1 MIHLALLSLLRRPLS
16 RMLLIGLIALSCA
29 LLVFL
34 LQTAG
39 GLYAALNRAV
49 EPFPI
54 LAGSPGSS
62 YQLVLNTVFLRDR
75 PLENL
80 SQKEA
85 EDIQRNPK
93 VAAAY
98 PLAFGDQYRGFRLV
112 GVDTAIFTYS
122 IHPKEKPWLTVETG
136 HMPKTEGDVVIGHE
150 TARLTG
156 LTLGD
161 TFQSTHGVAGKG
173 REHQHP
179 YRVVGILAPL
189 KGPYDT
195 AILTDIHDIWQ
206 SHGKEAE
213 AKQEVTALLVVP
225 KGYKEAMQLLAE
237 YQKKKDVQL
246 VFPSQSIISLYAMVG
261 QTKDFWKMV
270 TAFLI
275 SLSLVITLLVM
286 YWSTLGR
293 LSEIALLK
301 AMGAGKGDITR
312 LLLTEQGLLLLIGTL
327 SGWLLGYGASALSAH
342 VIASHAAIV
351 MAMEIHPLGLLV
363 IPVITIVGTLAALLP
378 VWLIQRKPVAEYLG

>member
-16 RMLLIGLIALSCA
+16 RLLLMGLIALSCA
-29 LLVFL
+29 LPVFL

-80 SQKEA
+80 SQEEA
-85 EDIQRNPK
+85 NAIQRNPK

-122 IHPKEKPWLTVETG
+122 MHPKEKPWLTVETG
-136 HMPKTEGDVVIGHE
+136 HIPEAEGDVVIGHE

-173 REHQHP
+173 RPHNHT

-195 AILTDIHDIWQ
+195 AILTDIHDIWEA
-206 SHGKEAE
+206 HGKEAE

-237 YQKKKDVQL
+237 YQKKKEVQM

-261 QTKDFWKMV
+261 QTKDFWKWLTVSMIGV
-270 TAFLI
+270 
-275 SLSLVITLLVM
+275 SLLITLLVM

-301 AMGAGKGDITR
+301 ALGAGKGDITR
-312 LLLTEQGLLLLIGTL
+312 FLLTEEIALLFIGSL
-327 SGWLLGYGASALSAH
+327 CGWLLGYGISYVAAGTVASR
-342 VIASHAAIV
+342 AAII
-351 MAMEIHPLGLLV
+351 MPTAIYPLGLAI
-363 IPVITIVGTLAALLP
+363 IPAITLIGTLASILP
-378 VWLIQRKPVAEYLG
+378 LWLIRRKAVAEYL